1 MTRHPPMGQEV
12 RNKLLGEGT
21 CRLGRKT
28 PRQLCNLKIR
38 AFLAI
43 KKSSPT
49 SQSLQMKKFDC
60 IEASGMSVLAFVLF
74 LNDKL
79 VLTVDYYSVQTPWL
93 SP

>member
-1 MTRHPPMGQEV
+1 MGQEV

-43 KKSSPT
+43 KKAA
-49 SQSLQMKKFDC
+49 QQAKVCK
-60 IEASGMSVLAFVLF
+60 
-74 LNDKL
+74 
-79 VLTVDYYSVQTPWL
+79 
-93 SP
+93 